1 MISRRLLKNSSI
13 VLYDNM
19 ISDLTTASLEQTQS
33 HPEISS
39 KKSSIASKILPI
51 ITMLV
56 FAYLAILGAMIS
68 SLVTGIFPLFSICAF
83 AMPLLLASLFLLRNA
98 SQQKPQKTGV
108 VPPRDAPLVI
118 EINEN
123 TKHTKILEQ
132 CGEVVTTWNTLPH
145 IFGETTPSLL
155 NKVWKINN
163 SKTVLFATTGTVYSP
178 RVHYC
183 CNLMIVLERNTLLS
197 DLCTINTSYE
207 IPMEMQAGQC
217 VSMPWKNSDGSSNK
231 QKLGLPNFLGII
243 HGPNPELYNYH
254 PVIAFALAKAAYTNC
269 LNEAI
274 KQGVDMIQ
282 IPLIAT
288 ATAQLYS
295 NPQAAADWR
304 AAIQTGLVAA
314 LINFAA
320 SQPETIMN
328 VVIVSSPGLGLP
340 L

>member
-1 MISRRLLKNSSI
+1 
-13 VLYDNM
+13 M
-19 ISDLTTASLEQTQS
+19 ISDLTAASFEYIQS
-33 HPEISS
+33 YPEISP
-39 KKSSIASKILPI
+39 KKSSIASRILPI

-56 FAYLAILGAMIS
+56 FAYLAILAAIIS
-68 SLVTGIFPLFSICAF
+68 SVVTGILPLFSICGF
-83 AMPLLLASLFLLRNA
+83 ALPLLLASLFLLRNA
-98 SQQKPQKTGV
+98 SQQKPQKKDVT
-108 VPPRDAPLVI
+108 PLPDAPLLI

-132 CGEVVTTWNTLPH
+132 FCEVVNTWNTLPR

-163 SKTVLFATTGTVYSP
+163 SKTVLFATTGTIYSP
-178 RVHYC
+178 RIHCC
-183 CNLMIVLERNTLLS
+183 CNLMIVLERNTQLS
-197 DLCTINTSYE
+197 NLGTLNISYE
-207 IPMEMQAGQC
+207 IPIEMQESQC
-217 VSMPWKNSDGSSNK
+217 VSMPWENSDGSSNK
-231 QKLGLPNFLGII
+231 KQLGLPNFLGII
-243 HGPNPELYNYH
+243 QEPNPELYNH
-254 PVIAFALAKAAYTNC
+254 NPVIAFALAKAAYTNC

-274 KQGVDMIQ
+274 RQDVDMIQ
-282 IPLIAT
+282 IPLIST
-288 ATAQLYS
+288 APTQLSS

-314 LINFAA
+314 LINFAT